1 MSIKHTSRN
10 VVIIICD
17 VNLFNMFDNFIYE
30 WIKYTFEIMVVT
42 NGVIVALNETL
53 ISKN

>member
-1 MSIKHTSRN
+1 
-10 VVIIICD
+10 
-17 VNLFNMFDNFIYE
+17 MFDNFIYE